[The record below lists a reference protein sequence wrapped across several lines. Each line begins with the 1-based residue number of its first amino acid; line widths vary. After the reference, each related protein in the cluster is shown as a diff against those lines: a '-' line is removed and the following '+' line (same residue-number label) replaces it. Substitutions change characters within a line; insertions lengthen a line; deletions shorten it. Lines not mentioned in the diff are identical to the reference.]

1 MPDNDE
7 LVTIELVEPVAD
19 DVEPAEDEIGNAED
33 DVGGVELDV
42 VEELG
47 TKELDDEGTGVD
59 ETRLV

>member
-1 MPDNDE
+1 
-7 LVTIELVEPVAD
+7 VAD
-19 DVEPAEDEIGNAED
+19 DVEPAGDEIGTVED

-47 TKELDDEGTGVD
+47 TKELDDEGTDVD

>member
-1 MPDNDE
+1 M
-7 LVTIELVEPVAD
+7 AD
-19 DVEPAEDEIGNAED
+19 DVEPAEDEIGTVED

-47 TKELDDEGTGVD
+47 TKELGDEGTDVD

>member
-1 MPDNDE
+1 M
-7 LVTIELVEPVAD
+7 AD
-19 DVEPAEDEIGNAED
+19 DVEPAEDEIRTTED

-47 TKELDDEGTGVD
+47 TKEPDDEGTGVD